1 MSIKLERINSELVR
15 TISEILANE
24 TRDELMHTITITA
37 ADVAK
42 DLSYA
47 KVYFTSMKDLK
58 KEILE
63 KELNEASDFVRKK
76 VAEKMDLRQT
86 PKLNF
91 VYDESIEY
99 GNKIDQIIEKIHKHR
114 EKIYAFLIFL
124 GYSPSQKNKFRININ

>member
-1 MSIKLERINSELVR
+1 MSIKLERINSELVK

-47 KVYFTSMKDLK
+47 KIYFTSMKDLK

-63 KELNEASDFVRKK
+63 KELDEASDFVRRE

-86 PKLNF
+86 PKLKF

-99 GNKIDQIIEKIHKHR
+99 ASRIEKIIS
-114 EKIYAFLIFL
+114 E
-124 GYSPSQKNKFRININ
+124 INE

>member
-1 MSIKLERINSELVR
+1 MSIKLERINSELVK

-47 KVYFTSMKDLK
+47 KIYFTSMKDLK

-63 KELNEASDFVRKK
+63 KELDEASDFVRRK

-86 PKLNF
+86 PKLKF

-99 GNKIDQIIEKIHKHR
+99 GNKIDQIIEKIHKN
-114 EKIYAFLIFL
+114 EEA
-124 GYSPSQKNKFRININ
+124 